1 VLLSERQEKI
11 AEMVHADGP
20 IPGNEI
26 ARRLH
31 VTRAALRSDLA
42 ILTML
47 GILDARPKLGYFY
60 IGNESTDLIADKIR
74 SLLVDTALSR
84 PVIVAGEASV
94 YDAIVGMFTE
104 DVGTI
109 FVGSEES
116 LEGVV
121 SRKDLLK
128 SALGKRDLTTMPV
141 RMVMTGVGR
150 LIYAEM
156 GDDVLSAAQKMID
169 HEIDCLPVVDVVQ
182 RDGKREYR
190 VRGRISKTNIV
201 RLFVDI
207 GQGSRRVNE

>member
-1 VLLSERQEKI
+1 
-11 AEMVHADGP
+11 MVHADGP
-20 IPGNEI
+20 IPDNEI

-84 PVIVAGEASV
+84 PVIVSGDASV
-94 YDAIVGMFTE
+94 YDAIVAMFTE

-128 SALGKRDLTTMPV
+128 AALGKRELTTMPV
-141 RMVMTGVGR
+141 RMVMTGSGR

-169 HEIDCLPVVDVVQ
+169 HEIDCLPVVDVKQ
-182 RDGKREYR
+182 DDGKREYC